1 MVDNARESLLRGI
14 ESSISCSYPPH
25 APNDITHAHLSS
37 VWTSVQFR
45 FRACSQWLTPSSKGP
60 PHASSVQECGKMHK
74 VIRHHEI
81 AETLSV
87 VFWFLLALDIL
98 VLGGVFGL
106 GEYLTIIYHYCM
118 L

>member
-1 MVDNARESLLRGI
+1 
-14 ESSISCSYPPH
+14 
-25 APNDITHAHLSS
+25 
-37 VWTSVQFR
+37 
-45 FRACSQWLTPSSKGP
+45 
-60 PHASSVQECGKMHK
+60 MHK
-74 VIRHHEI
+74 VVRHHEI